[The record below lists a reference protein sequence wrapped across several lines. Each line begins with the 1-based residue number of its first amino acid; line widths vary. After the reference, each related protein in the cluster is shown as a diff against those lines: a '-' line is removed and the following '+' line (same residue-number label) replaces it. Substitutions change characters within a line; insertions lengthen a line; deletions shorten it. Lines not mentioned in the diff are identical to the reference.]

1 MGHRGTFK
9 HSLYNLPLIF
19 TTKHSYS
26 TTTITVNK
34 EPCHLRYD
42 AA

>member
-1 MGHRGTFK
+1 M
-9 HSLYNLPLIF
+9 
-19 TTKHSYS
+19 YS
-26 TTTITVNK
+26 TTITVNK